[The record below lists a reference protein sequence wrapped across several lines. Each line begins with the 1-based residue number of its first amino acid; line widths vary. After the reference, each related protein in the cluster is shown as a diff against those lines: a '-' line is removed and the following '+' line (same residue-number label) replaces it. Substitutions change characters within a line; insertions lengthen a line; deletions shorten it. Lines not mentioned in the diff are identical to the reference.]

1 MLNTEQPRSL
11 PTESQTNIGDAIAWG
26 LHTLESAGQ
35 RRKVMV
41 LLSDGEHNV
50 PPPALKPR
58 QAAQLAANLHVP
70 IYAIDAGG
78 EVPVRESGQ
87 EPRTETEDRTQGVR
101 ALQAAAKISGGRY
114 FRAQDSA
121 ALLSACRDIDRLE
134 RREIKS
140 FQYRRYYEGYPW
152 FGLAAFVLLAGVH
165 LLEMTLWQR
174 VP

>member
-1 MLNTEQPRSL
+1 M
-11 PTESQTNIGDAIAWG
+11 
-26 LHTLESAGQ
+26 
-35 RRKVMV
+35 
-41 LLSDGEHNV
+41 
-50 PPPALKPR
+50 
-58 QAAQLAANLHVP
+58 
-70 IYAIDAGG
+70 
-78 EVPVRESGQ
+78 PVRESGQ

-152 FGLAAFVLLAGVH
+152 FGLAAFVFFVSVYM
-165 LLEMTLWQR
+165 LELTMWRRT
-174 VP
+174 P